1 VSQFAASVD
10 LEPGMAGHRLE
21 QINALL
27 FYQLAQFV
35 VWGRV
40 HRDLA
45 VVHPDL
51 ALLLETATVALSRGG
66 ILDHSASCVP
76 PQSQATNFL
85 LDSEILVPSTVSR
98 VEAEHEN

>member
-1 VSQFAASVD
+1 MSQFAASVD
-10 LEPGMAGHRLE
+10 LEPGMAGHTLE

-35 VWGRV
+35 VWGQV

-45 VVHPDL
+45 EVHPDL

-76 PQSQATNFL
+76 PPESSDKF
-85 LDSEILVPSTVSR
+85 SPGC
-98 VEAEHEN
+98 

>member
-1 VSQFAASVD
+1 MLQFAASVD
-10 LEPGMAGHRLE
+10 LEPGMAGHTLE

-35 VWGRV
+35 VWGQV

-45 VVHPDL
+45 VAHPDL

-66 ILDHSASCVP
+66 ILEHSASCVSP
-76 PQSQATNFL
+76 PESSGKF
-85 LDSEILVPSTVSR
+85 SPGF
-98 VEAEHEN
+98 